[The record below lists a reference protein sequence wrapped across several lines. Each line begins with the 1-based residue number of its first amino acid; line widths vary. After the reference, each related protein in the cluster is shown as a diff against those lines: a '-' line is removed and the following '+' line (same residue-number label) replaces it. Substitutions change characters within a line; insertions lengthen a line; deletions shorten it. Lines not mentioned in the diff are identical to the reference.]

1 MIRKILTLSAA
12 FLATIL
18 MLGLSAGTAT
28 ASPTDVP
35 GLTISQVG
43 YNAVGNDREWNRN
56 SEYVDVTNTSETDA
70 VDVKGLVVA
79 DSWAHRRADDNDNN
93 CNTWKIDALPAAG
106 PGDAGTL
113 MLPAKH
119 TIRVYTGAGVPKA
132 FGENGRFHAVYMNS
146 RCGYHGHYLNN
157 GGDTVWISRGAD
169 AESFT
174 YDFDSGYYIR

>member
-1 MIRKILTLSAA
+1 MYKRILAASTAVATLALTLGFASAPASAA
-12 FLATIL
+12 DLPSL
-18 MLGLSAGTAT
+18 E
-28 ASPTDVP
+28 
-35 GLTISQVG
+35 ISQVG
-43 YNAVGNDREWNRN
+43 YNAVGADSAWNRN
-56 SEYVDVTNTSETDA
+56 SEYVDVTNTSESAA

-79 DSWAHRRADDNDNN
+79 DSWAHRRGDDNDNN

-119 TIRVYTGAGVPKA
+119 TIRVYTGAGTPKA

-157 GGDTVWISRGAD
+157 GGDTVWISRGTD
-169 AESFT
+169 SESFT
-174 YDFDSGYYIR
+174 YDFDGGYYIR